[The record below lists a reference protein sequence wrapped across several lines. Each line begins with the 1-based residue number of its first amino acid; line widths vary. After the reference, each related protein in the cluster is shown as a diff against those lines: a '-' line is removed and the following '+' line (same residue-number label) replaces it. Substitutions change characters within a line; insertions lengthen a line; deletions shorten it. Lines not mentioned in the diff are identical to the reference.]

1 MCAVKDARVV
11 IAVAEQRAAAAF
23 TRACKTPYTGLGQS
37 HLGDGMKNLWAAFV
51 VCFLFAA
58 TTSAQQQL
66 SPPPQ
71 TPATPLPAPMQQ
83 LAPDYSTEPFIVE
96 KYETKV
102 RFEND
107 GTGERD
113 LTARIKVQSDA
124 GVQQL
129 GELVFGFN
137 SANEQ
142 MDVKYVRVLK
152 PDGTVITA
160 APDAIKEMT
169 ASVERDAPEYT
180 DYKEKHITVPS
191 LHVGDTIEYDILTK
205 TVTSLAPN
213 EFWYSQYFLQD
224 AIILDERL
232 EINVPQDR
240 ALIVKSADY
249 SNVDGQK
256 AGGDSAAFSKKDDGG
271 RTIYLWK
278 HSVLTRPTDEE
289 LKKKKTKPEAEKQA
303 DVQITTFKNWA
314 AVAAWYADLQK
325 GRTTPTPEIRAKA
338 QELANG
344 KTTELDKIAALYNY
358 VAQNIRYVSLSF
370 GLGRFQPHSAANVF
384 KNQYGDC
391 KDKVTLLA
399 AMLNA
404 IDIPSD
410 AVLIPSARKIDPT
423 VPSPSQFDHLITAV
437 PYEQKLI
444 WMDSTAEVAP
454 FRLLVSPLRGKSA
467 LLVPPDGAGKLVET
481 PADPPW
487 LSTQR
492 VEMNATVT
500 ELGKLNVKLK
510 YFLRG
515 DNEYVL
521 RVAFRRTPQ
530 TQWKELGQ
538 TIASLD
544 GIKGEV
550 TSVKPSDPSDTANP
564 FELDLEFSQAGFL
577 DWSSKRTKVP
587 IPMLSLGLP
596 DAPADQVD
604 PVKLGSP
611 LDVTERLTMKLPK
624 GFTAEPPFGVTVD
637 RDYAYYKSTYHFS
650 DDTLTAE
657 RTLNFKMDEL
667 PAARTNEYLTFSR
680 TVDADESQTLEVD
693 NPAPGSPEIPKTATA
708 DELLESGIAALNAGN
723 PDAAI
728 PLLKRASEID
738 PKTKQVWNDLGL
750 AYLRLGQFDDA
761 AAAFHKQIDADP
773 YDEHVYNYLGL
784 TLSQQEKFSEAA
796 DAFKKQL
803 EINPLDPVAHAALG
817 GIYLD
822 QHRFAEA
829 VPELDKATV
838 LAPDNAELQVS
849 LGRAYLNSGQKE
861 KAMAAFDK
869 AIDIAQTPVVWN
881 NVAYDLSEN
890 GIELDKAQQYA
901 ESAVSTTAATLR
913 NVGLAH
919 LTLDDL
925 NQVAN
930 IGVYWDTL
938 GWVHFKQGDLDTA
951 EKYVRSSWLLNQH
964 GEVGDHL
971 AQIYEKRGQKEQA
984 IKLYAEAM
992 AAQHSVPETKARLI
1006 VLLGTNTTID
1016 ALVAKAKP
1024 SLMKMREFSLA
1035 EGLKQDAKADFYV
1048 LLSPGEKRPTVVAA
1062 KFIGGSQD
1070 LRPFAEKL
1078 KTIDFGAAFP
1088 DASPAKLVR
1097 RGTLTCSAATGKCTF
1112 TLMLPEDIHALN

>member
-1 MCAVKDARVV
+1 
-11 IAVAEQRAAAAF
+11 
-23 TRACKTPYTGLGQS
+23 
-37 HLGDGMKNLWAAFV
+37 MKNLWAIFLG
-51 VCFLFAA
+51 CFLL
-58 TTSAQQQL
+58 TTSAFAQQQL
-66 SPPPQ
+66 APPPTSQ
-71 TPATPLPAPMQQ
+71 ATPLPAPMQK
-83 LAPDYSTEPFIVE
+83 LTPDYSTEPFVVE

-107 GTGERD
+107 GTGEKD

-129 GELVFGFN
+129 GELVFGFS

-142 MDVKYVRVLK
+142 MDVKYVRVVK

-169 ASVERDAPEYT
+169 AGVERDAPEYT

-191 LHVGDTIEYDILTK
+191 LHAGDTIEYDIVTK
-205 TVTSLAPN
+205 TVTALAPN
-213 EFWYSQYFLQD
+213 EFWYSQFFLQD

-232 EINVPQDR
+232 EINVPQER
-240 ALIVKSADY
+240 GLIVKSADY
-249 SNVDGQK
+249 SNVDGGK
-256 AGGDSAAFSKKDDGG
+256 PNAKNATFSRKDADG
-271 RTIYLWK
+271 RTVYAWK
-278 HSVLTRPTDEE
+278 HSVLTRPTDDE
-289 LKKKKTKPEAEKQA
+289 LKKKKTKPAEEKQA
-303 DVQITTFKNWA
+303 DVEVTTFKNWG
-314 AVAAWYADLQK
+314 AVAAWYAELQK
-325 GRTTPTPEIRAKA
+325 GRTTPTPEIRTKA
-338 QELANG
+338 QELIQG
-344 KTTELDKIAALYNY
+344 KTTELDKMAALYNY

-370 GLGRFQPHSAANVF
+370 GLGRFQPHTAADIF

-454 FRLLVSPLRGKSA
+454 FRLLASPLRDKSA
-467 LLVPPDGAGKLVET
+467 LLIPPDGAGKLVET
-481 PADPPW
+481 PADPPFT
-487 LSTQR
+487 STQ
-492 VEMNATVT
+492 VVQMDAQVT

-515 DNEYVL
+515 DNEFVL

-550 TSVKPSDPSDTANP
+550 TSVKPSDPSDPAKP
-564 FELDLEFSQAGFL
+564 FELDLEYSQAGFL
-577 DWSSKRTKVP
+577 DWSSKKTRVP

-596 DAPADQVD
+596 DASPDQVD

-611 LDVTERLTMKLPK
+611 LDVTERLTMTLPK
-624 GFTAEPPFGVTVD
+624 GFTAQPPFGVTVD
-637 RDYAYYKSTYHFS
+637 RDYAAYKSSYHFA
-650 DDTLTAE
+650 DNTLTAE
-657 RTLNFKMDEL
+657 RSLSFKLRDL
-667 PAARTNEYLTFSR
+667 PASRTSEYLTFSR
-680 TVDADESQTLEVD
+680 TVDADESQMLQVE
-693 NPAPGSPEIPKTATA
+693 NPTQGAPEIPTTATA

-723 PDAAI
+723 PEEAI

-750 AYLRLGQFDDA
+750 AYLRLGKFDDA

-784 TLSQQEKFSEAA
+784 AMTQQEKYPEATA
-796 DAFKKQL
+796 AFKKQI
-803 EINPLDPVAHAALG
+803 ESNPLDPVAHAALG
-817 GIYLD
+817 GIYLE
-822 QHRFAEA
+822 QHKFADA

-861 KAMAAFDK
+861 KGAAAFDK
-869 AIDIAQTPVVWN
+869 AIEIAQTPVIWN
-881 NVAYDLSEN
+881 NVAYDLAEN
-890 GIELDKAQQYA
+890 GIDLEKATQYA
-901 ESAVSTTAATLR
+901 ESAVSTTAAALR

-919 LTLDDL
+919 LSLDDL
-925 NQVAN
+925 GQVAN

-938 GWVHFKQGDLDTA
+938 GWVRFKQGDLDTA
-951 EKYVRSSWLLNQH
+951 ERYVRASWMLNQH
-964 GEVGDHL
+964 GEVADHL
-971 AQIYEKRGQKEQA
+971 AQIYEKRGNKEEA

-992 AAQHSVPETKARLI
+992 AAQHSVPETRARLI
-1006 VLLGTNTTID
+1006 VLLGTNTTIEGM
-1016 ALVAKAKP
+1016 VAKAKP
-1024 SLMKMREFSLA
+1024 ALLRMREFPLA
-1035 EGLKQDAKADFYV
+1035 DGLKEDAKADFFV
-1048 LLSPGEKRPTVVAA
+1048 LLSPGAAGSKHPVVDGAR
-1062 KFIGGSQD
+1062 FISGSQD

-1078 KTIDFGAAFP
+1078 KTIDFGNVFP
-1088 DASPAKLVR
+1088 DSAPAKIIR
-1097 RGTLTCSAATGKCTF
+1097 RGTLSCSATTGKCTI
-1112 TLMLPEDIHALN
+1112 TLLLPEDVRGLN

>member
-1 MCAVKDARVV
+1 
-11 IAVAEQRAAAAF
+11 
-23 TRACKTPYTGLGQS
+23 
-37 HLGDGMKNLWAAFV
+37 MKNLWAAFV
-51 VCFLFAA
+51 GIFLFAA
-58 TTSAQQQL
+58 SVTAQQQL
-66 SPPPQ
+66 SPPHSEQP
-71 TPATPLPAPMQQ
+71 TPLPAPMQK
-83 LAPDYSTEPFIVE
+83 LAPDYSSEPFVVE
-96 KYETKV
+96 KYVTKV

-129 GELVFGFN
+129 GELVFGFS

-142 MDVKYVRVLK
+142 MDVKYVHVLK
-152 PDGTVITA
+152 PDGTVIAA

-169 ASVERDAPEYT
+169 AAVERDAPEYT

-191 LHVGDTIEYDILTK
+191 LHAGDTIEYDILTR

-224 AIILDERL
+224 AIILDEQL
-232 EINVPQDR
+232 EINVPAGR
-240 ALIVKSADY
+240 AVIVKSADY
-249 SNVDGQK
+249 SNVDGQTT
-256 AGGDSAAFSKKDDGG
+256 AVHTASFSKKDLDG
-271 RTIYLWK
+271 RTVYLWK
-278 HSVLTRPTDEE
+278 HSLLSRPTDDE
-289 LKKKKTKPEAEKQA
+289 LKKKKTKPSEEKQA
-303 DVQITTFKNWA
+303 DVQITTFKSWA
-314 AVAAWYADLQK
+314 AVAAWYADLEK

-338 QELANG
+338 QELVQG
-344 KTTELDKIAALYNY
+344 KTTELDKMAALYNY

-370 GLGRFQPHSAANVF
+370 GLGRFQPHTAAGVF

-410 AVLIPSARKIDPT
+410 AVLIPSARKIDPS

-437 PYEQKLI
+437 PYDGKLI

-454 FRLLVSPLRGKSA
+454 FRLLASPLRDKSA
-467 LLVPPDGAGKLVET
+467 LLIPPDGAGKLVET

-487 LSTQR
+487 ISTQR
-492 VEMNATVT
+492 VELDAQVT

-530 TQWKELGQ
+530 NQWKELGQ

-564 FELDLEFSQAGFL
+564 FELDMEYSETGFL
-577 DWSSKRTKVP
+577 DWSSKKSKVI

-596 DAPADQVD
+596 DASEDQVD
-604 PVKLGSP
+604 PIKLGSP
-611 LDVTERLTMKLPK
+611 LDVTERLTMTLPK
-624 GFTAEPPFGVTVD
+624 GFTAQPPFGVNVD
-637 RDYAYYKSTYHFS
+637 RDYAAYKSSYHFT
-650 DDTLTAE
+650 DGTFTAE
-657 RTLNFKMDEL
+657 RSLSFKLREL
-667 PAARTNEYLTFSR
+667 PASRTSEYLTFSR
-680 TVDADESQTLEVD
+680 TVDADESQTLQVD
-693 NPAPGSPEIPKTATA
+693 NPTPGSPDIPKTATA

-723 PDAAI
+723 PEAAI
-728 PLLKRASEID
+728 PLLKRVAEID

-750 AYLRLGQFDDA
+750 AYLRLGRFDDA
-761 AAAFHKQIDADP
+761 AAAFQKQIEADP

-784 TLSQQEKFSEAA
+784 TRSQQEKYPEATE
-796 DAFKKQL
+796 AFKKQI

-817 GIYLD
+817 GIYLE
-822 QHRFAEA
+822 QHKFADA

-838 LAPDNAELQVS
+838 LAPDNAELEVS
-849 LGRAYLNSGQKE
+849 LGRALLNSGQKE
-861 KAMAAFDK
+861 KALAAFEK
-869 AIDIAQTPVVWN
+869 AIEIAQTPVVWN
-881 NVAYDLSEN
+881 NVAYDLAEN
-890 GIELDKAQQYA
+890 GIELEKARQYA
-901 ESAVSTTAATLR
+901 ESAVSTTAAALR
-913 NVGLAH
+913 NVGLLH

-925 NQVAN
+925 GQVSN

-938 GWVHFKQGDLDTA
+938 GWVHFKQGDYDVA
-951 EKYVRSSWLLNQH
+951 ERYVRASWLLNQH

-971 AQIYEKRGQKEQA
+971 AQIFEKRGQKDEA

-1006 VLLGTNTTID
+1006 VLLGTNTGID
-1016 ALVAKAKP
+1016 ALVAKARP
-1024 SLMKMREFSLA
+1024 SLIRMRDFSLA
-1035 EGLKQDAKADFYV
+1035 EGLKQDAKADFFV
-1048 LLSPGEKRPTVVAA
+1048 LLSPPAPGTKRPVVDAA
-1062 KFIGGSQD
+1062 KFINGSQD
-1070 LRPFAEKL
+1070 LRPFADKL

-1097 RGTLTCSAATGKCTF
+1097 RGTLSCSAASGKCIF
-1112 TLMLPEDIHALN
+1112 TLALPEDVRALN